1 MLLFVYTTT
10 RKKFVIFTCR
20 YFKLS
25 WNTTALNQS
34 DCRNLSC
41 SSKNMNTCT
50 KSEKLIIISV
60 SIPNITLKK
69 IVFSCYHY
77 FWFLKI
83 FYASFWRQ
91 YLMSKWIQD
100 KIRQINVDRINRR
113 ERFCLPLKTVSVEF
127 YQKTVRSKHE
137 ISCIPETIF
146 AILNTEVVVN
156 HVCWPPSGP
165 SKRSHWAL
173 CWHIVPGFLPV

>member
-10 RKKFVIFTCR
+10 HKRSVIFTCR

-34 DCRNLSC
+34 DCRNFSC

-69 IVFSCYHY
+69 LLLVVITISDSLRYFTRVFG
-77 FWFLKI
+77 
-83 FYASFWRQ
+83 ASTWCQSGF
-91 YLMSKWIQD
+91 
-100 KIRQINVDRINRR
+100 KIRQINVNRISRIG
-113 ERFCLPLKTVSVEF
+113 RFCLPLKTVSVEF
-127 YQKTVRSKHE
+127 NQKTVRSKHE

-156 HVCWPPSGP
+156 HVCWPPSGL